1 MQACLCVVST
11 REGGRVQH
19 FLLEEGKQ
27 KSISAVPL
35 SNSPAEVWGKGKA
48 QVDQVF

>member
-1 MQACLCVVST
+1 M
-11 REGGRVQH
+11 QH
-19 FLLEEGKQ
+19 FLLQGGEQ
-27 KSISAVPL
+27 KSLSAVPL

>member
-1 MQACLCVVST
+1 MQ
-11 REGGRVQH
+11 R
-19 FLLEEGKQ
+19 FLLQEGEQ

-48 QVDQVF
+48 QVD